1 MKSGGEAICRSVET
15 WTIEIR
21 QLCHGCIRS
30 DLTLYRCILVPLTQG
45 HFFKLQTRE
54 PGMKNRS
61 NLLSVFVL
69 AMAPY
74 FLFLSASAQPD
85 TLSPRP
91 ITVDDAFA
99 VRDVGD
105 PQITDDGKWVAYTVS
120 TMSLKEDKT
129 ETRIWMV
136 PSEGGE
142 AIVMTAEKQS
152 SSHPR
157 WSPDGKSLAFLSKRG
172 EGKTQVWLLNRM
184 GGEAQQLTETIQDV
198 DDFVWSPDSK
208 HMVLVLQDPSPE
220 ELEEAKA
227 KEKEK
232 PGSDAK
238 DKDAKSKP
246 KTPRPLVIDRYR
258 FKTDT
263 IGYLDHRRTH
273 LYVLDVATKSVVQVT
288 SGDFDD
294 AQPAWSPDSK
304 VLAFRS
310 NRSTPDP
317 DRTYDTN
324 IWVVSADNTDK
335 GAHLTQVTT
344 NPGEDEEPSW
354 SPDGKWITYVT
365 KLDPKLFQYG
375 TRHVAISPAAGGQAK
390 VLTQS
395 FDRMSRWPRFSPD
408 GQFIYFIADDDG
420 MVNLCRVPAAG
431 GEIVRTISGR
441 VVVSSYSIAKS
452 GELAAQV
459 ATMDRPNEIFTL
471 SGSSGPMARISHVN
485 DALMAKLK
493 LVTPE
498 YVKFKSKD
506 GTMVAGYLFR
516 PLDYAAGKKYPT
528 LLHPH
533 GGPVGAYHGE
543 FNHFSQLMAANGYAV
558 LEPNPRGSSGYGE
571 AFCKAIYADWGN
583 KDFQDDMAMV
593 DFAIA
598 EGTADP
604 DKLGVGGWSYGGIST
619 DFIIAQST
627 RFKAAISGAGSS
639 FFAALYGHDQYILD
653 YDTELGQPWANRA
666 VWDKISFINKV
677 DRITTPTLFMGG
689 EIDWNVPIIG
699 GEEMY
704 EAMKS
709 LGRQTELVV
718 YPGEYHGFKTPSHIK
733 DRLERNLAW
742 YAHYVKQDGTAAR
755 PPEKSN

>member
-1 MKSGGEAICRSVET
+1 MRFPSIV
-15 WTIEIR
+15 
-21 QLCHGCIRS
+21 LPV
-30 DLTLYRCILVPLTQG
+30 LVTA
-45 HFFKLQTRE
+45 
-54 PGMKNRS
+54 
-61 NLLSVFVL
+61 LLSYCL
-69 AMAPY
+69 SLCMNAQQAAP
-74 FLFLSASAQPD
+74 A
-85 TLSPRP
+85 PRP
-91 ITVDDAFA
+91 ITVDDAFEIRE
-99 VRDVGD
+99 VRD
-105 PQITDDGKWVAYTVS
+105 PQITNDGKWVAYTVA

-129 ETRIWMV
+129 EMRIWMV
-136 PSEGGE
+136 PANGGE
-142 AIVMTAEKQS
+142 AIVMTAEKES
-152 SSHPR
+152 SSNPR
-157 WSPDGKSLAFLSKRG
+157 WSPDGKYLAFLSKRG
-172 EGKTQVWLLNRM
+172 EGKKQVWLLNRM
-184 GGEAQQLTETIQDV
+184 GGEAMQLTEAIQDV
-198 DDFVWSPDSK
+198 EDFAWSSDSK
-208 HMVLVLQDPSPE
+208 RMVLLLRDPSPE
-220 ELEEAKA
+220 ELEEAKT

-232 PGSDAK
+232 PGSEGK
-238 DKDAKSKP
+238 DKEAKPNKP
-246 KTPRPLVIDRYR
+246 KTPRPVVVDRYR

-263 IGYLDHRRTH
+263 VGYLDHRRTH
-273 LYVLDVATKSVVQVT
+273 LYVFDVATKTVVQVT

-304 VLAFRS
+304 LLAFRS

-344 NPGEDEEPSW
+344 NPGADEQPSW

-375 TRHVAISPAAGGQAK
+375 TLHVAISPATGGAAK
-390 VLTQS
+390 VLTQT

-408 GQFIYFIADDDG
+408 GQFIYFTADEDG
-420 MVNLCRVPAAG
+420 AVNLCRIPAAG
-431 GEIVRTISGR
+431 GEITRSIPGR

-459 ATMDRPNEIFTL
+459 ATADRPSEIFSL
-471 SGSSGPMARISHVN
+471 SGSGSPITRITHVN
-485 DALMAKLK
+485 DAFLAKIRV
-493 LVTPE
+493 VTPE

-506 GTMVAGYLFR
+506 GTTVAGYLYK
-516 PLDYAAGKKYPT
+516 PLDYTQGKRYPT

-533 GGPVGAYHGE
+533 GGPVGAYYGD
-543 FNHFSQLMAANGYAV
+543 FNHFSQLFAANGYVV

-593 DFAIA
+593 DYAVA
-598 EGTADP
+598 QGMADP
-604 DKLGVGGWSYGGIST
+604 DKMGVGGWSYGGIST

-639 FFAALYGHDQYILD
+639 FFAAQYGHDQYILD

-666 VWDKISFINKV
+666 VWDKISFFYKV
-677 DRITTPTLFMGG
+677 DKITTPTLFMGG

-699 GEEMY
+699 GEQMY

-709 LGRQTELVV
+709 LGRETELVV
-718 YPGEYHGFKTPSHIK
+718 YPGEYHSIKTPSHIK
-733 DRLERNLAW
+733 DRLERNLSW
-742 YAHYVKQDGTAAR
+742 YAHYVKQDGTPAR
-755 PPEKSN
+755 PAEKSN

>member
-1 MKSGGEAICRSVET
+1 MRFRSMA
-15 WTIEIR
+15 
-21 QLCHGCIRS
+21 LPAFSLALMSLAPHGNAQ
-30 DLTLYRCILVPLTQG
+30 QG
-45 HFFKLQTRE
+45 
-54 PGMKNRS
+54 
-61 NLLSVFVL
+61 
-69 AMAPY
+69 APV
-74 FLFLSASAQPD
+74 
-85 TLSPRP
+85 PRP
-91 ITVDDAFA
+91 ITVDDAFEI
-99 VRDVGD
+99 RDVLD

-129 ETRIWMV
+129 EMRIWMV
-136 PSEGGE
+136 PTAGGDGI
-142 AIVMTAEKQS
+142 AMTAEKES

-157 WSPDGKSLAFLSKRG
+157 WSPDGKYLAFLSRRS
-172 EGKTQVWLLNRM
+172 EGKTQVWLLNRT
-184 GGEAQQLTETIQDV
+184 GGEAQQLTEAIQDV
-198 DDFVWSPDSK
+198 EDFTWSPDSK
-208 HMVLVLQDPSPE
+208 RMVLLLKDPSPE
-220 ELEEAKA
+220 ELEEAKTKA
-227 KEKEK
+227 KEK

-238 DKDAKSKP
+238 DDAKSRRA
-246 KTPRPLVIDRYR
+246 KTPRPIVVDRYR

-263 IGYLDHRRTH
+263 IGYLDRRRTH
-273 LYVLDVATKSVVQVT
+273 LYVLDVVTKAVTQVT

-294 AQPAWSPDSK
+294 RQPAWSPDSK
-304 VLAFRS
+304 LLAFTS

-324 IWVVSADNTDK
+324 IWVVAADNADK

-344 NPGEDEEPSW
+344 NPGADEQPSW

-375 TRHVAISPAAGGQAK
+375 TLHVAISPAAGGQSK

-420 MVNLCRVPAAG
+420 TVDLCRLPAAG
-431 GEIVRTISGR
+431 GEITRSVPGR

-452 GELAAQV
+452 GALAVLV
-459 ATMDRPNEIFTL
+459 ATLDRPSELYTMGGAGMPL
-471 SGSSGPMARISHVN
+471 TRITQVN
-485 DALMAKLK
+485 DAFLAKIRV
-493 LVTPE
+493 VTPE

-506 GTMVAGYLFR
+506 GTTVTGYLYR

-533 GGPVGAYHGE
+533 GGPVGAYYGD
-543 FNHFSQLMAANGYAV
+543 FRHFEQLFAANGYVV

-593 DFAIA
+593 DYAIA
-598 EGTADP
+598 QGVADP
-604 DKLGVGGWSYGGIST
+604 DKLGVGGWSYGAIST
-619 DFIIAQST
+619 DFIIAQTT

-666 VWDKISFINKV
+666 LWDKISFFYKV
-677 DRITTPTLFMGG
+677 EQITTPTLFMGG

-709 LGRQTELVV
+709 LGRETELVV
-718 YPGEYHGFKTPSHIK
+718 YPGEYHQFKTPSHIK
-733 DRLERNLAW
+733 DRLERNLTW
-742 YAHYVKQDGTAAR
+742 YAHYVKQDGTPAR
-755 PPEKSN
+755 PPEKNN